1 MKMTNAIK
9 MRKILAISFYVSFVA
24 FAILLSAEIFV
35 PSTIW
40 MIIFIFMTIT
50 FASGLLMD
58 LTICREKK
66 SGNLLLRLKGEIKKI
81 LKEICKFIPVWILS
95 IIVSTIMT
103 VFFGEP
109 NNQTSVESTAQ
120 SSAITSVIM
129 MLLIVGPFIEEYIFR
144 FLPYKFIKNE
154 VLYILISSIVFSAF
168 HVFGDTSPLLHIWM
182 YAIRSF
188 YYGYRYYK
196 TQDIWVTIALH
207 GFNNL
212 IAVLLMI

>member
-40 MIIFIFMTIT
+40 MIIFIFMAIT

-103 VFFGEP
+103 GFFGEP

-168 HVFGDTSPLLHIWM
+168 HVFVDTSPLLHI
-182 YAIRSF
+182 
-188 YYGYRYYK
+188 
-196 TQDIWVTIALH
+196 
-207 GFNNL
+207 
-212 IAVLLMI
+212 